1 MLRSSGLPST
11 FAADSFRRKPRLRM
25 SKADDVRR
33 MMRFDF
39 EKGGEY
45 AAFIENMMDYNRNSR
60 DYRQASAAVSG
71 MVEFLKRL

>member
-1 MLRSSGLPST
+1 RVVRMSESGIDGRIL
-11 FAADSFRRKPRLRM
+11 

-71 MVEFLKRL
+71 MVEFLKRI